1 MTDVAEPVSENAK
14 KKRHRNRVVLN
25 PKKHNRVLPSIG
37 SPLSPSRVG
46 TGYKPVCKR
55 AWEGDFEREDLFS
68 QVNASTL
75 GALQDF
81 DDSDVEELAH
91 MEPEVSPNKVD
102 DVTNI
107 ETNKVDDITNI
118 KTNLFP
124 FDMTTN
130 DKLVVSEEPDKHT
143 IKSTNGLDSS
153 DVTTEHKVIATHA
166 PQIAWNVEQP
176 KTKEKRNKN
185 KTKNTWVQSF
195 LSEEKNRRVLESVET
210 VTDKK
215 EEPAEDVGLAACDEV
230 SGLGDCEVYE
240 NIQNSPKSPLTVST
254 EEQCTTAR
262 DVTDLKTRLLSLRHQ
277 QVYHPQKILKKFD
290 LVTLFNRISLPDR
303 PPPPYASQ
311 YPHRMY
317 TVPCPGYREES
328 IQASVQVFTPDE
340 LLMREVIEDGLTPL
354 HLAAKLGQLHQI
366 HLLISTGA
374 DVNAVDRHGRIPL
387 MLAFNQQQ
395 VHMECIQT
403 LVNDRSS
410 LNQQV
415 TDGATAL
422 HMACYL
428 GHYNLVEYLL
438 SKGADARIAD
448 GEGRLPIHW
457 ATHPSNPKSIQ
468 FIANRHPHIVNATDD
483 ANMTPLMWAAFH
495 NQIACLSLLLS
506 LGADVEEKDVEG
518 KTANHWAVHRENAK
532 CLRRLLRLESTFFRD
547 HKGKTVLHQAAETG
561 SVIAMKAVLA
571 LRRDAVS
578 DSDKQART
586 PLHWAAVADQ
596 VEACKYL
603 LDRGADAGQTDSSDR
618 TPLDYAL
625 MKGHN
630 YTVALFTC
638 HETSVIDLSRSL
650 QQEDTLSTLSHT
662 NSFVSFQSQR
672 AASALSSV
680 SSRALPAQ
688 SRVYTAIR
696 ELEVLAYGSEMG
708 LYEFRMQ
715 GPLHRVY
722 MWLDISTSRVC
733 WGRGKKNYFS
743 DNFKASPLREVV
755 TESTREERE
764 RCRRDMKGHKYYLF
778 KIETELELM
787 YVVAFNE
794 LAFTAWTDQLAKYL
808 LYSPRSLVG
817 LKRFLI

>member
-1 MTDVAEPVSENAK
+1 MTEVPSEENSV
-14 KKRHRNRVVLN
+14 RRTRNRVVLH
-25 PKKHNRVLPSIG
+25 PKKHNKVLPAAS
-37 SPLSPSRVG
+37 SPLPDFPRVG
-46 TGYKPVCKR
+46 TGSKFKPVCKR
-55 AWEGDFEREDLFS
+55 AWEGEFQREDLFS

-75 GALQDF
+75 GILEDF
-81 DDSDVEELAH
+81 DDSDEEELPH
-91 MEPEVSPNKVD
+91 MESDATLNTAY

-107 ETNKVDDITNI
+107 QTHQFPIDMPIQDGLTITEES
-118 KTNLFP
+118 
-124 FDMTTN
+124 DRYTT
-130 DKLVVSEEPDKHT
+130 
-143 IKSTNGLDSS
+143 STKEINCN
-153 DVTTEHKVIATHA
+153 DVTPEAEVIPTRA

-176 KTKEKRNKN
+176 RAKEKRTKN

-195 LSEEKNRRVLESVET
+195 LSEEKNRRIQET
-210 VTDKK
+210 VDIVKTVDK
-215 EEPAEDVGLAACDEV
+215 EDLIVAQDVELPAGDDV

-240 NIQNSPKSPLTVST
+240 NTQSSSKIRLTISR
-254 EEQCTTAR
+254 EEQCTAAP
-262 DVTDLKTRLLSLRHQ
+262 DITDIKTRLLSLRPQ
-277 QVYHPQKILKKFD
+277 QVYHPQKFLKKFD
-290 LVTLFNRISLPDR
+290 IVTLFNRISLPDR

-317 TVPCPGYREES
+317 TVPCPVYRVEETVEAR
-328 IQASVQVFTPDE
+328 IQMFTPDE

-403 LVNDRSS
+403 LVNDRSF

-428 GHYNLVEYLL
+428 GHYSLVEYLL
-438 SKGADARIAD
+438 YKGADARIAD

-468 FIANRHPHIVNATDD
+468 LIANRHPHIVNATDD

-495 NQIACLSLLLS
+495 NQIACVSLLLA
-506 LGADVEEKDVEG
+506 LGADVEEKDVDG
-518 KTANHWAVHRENAK
+518 KTANHWAVHKENAR
-532 CLRRLLRLESTFFRD
+532 CLRRLLRLDSTFFRD
-547 HKGKTVLHQAAETG
+547 HKGKTVLHQAAEAG
-561 SVIAMKAVLA
+561 SVPAMKTVLA

-578 DSDKQART
+578 DTDKQDRT
-586 PLHWAAVADQ
+586 PLHWAAVSDQ

-603 LDRGADAGQTDSSDR
+603 LDRGADAGQEDSSDR

-650 QQEDTLSTLSHT
+650 QQEDTISTFSHM
-662 NSFVSFQSQR
+662 NSLASFQSQR
-672 AASALSSV
+672 APSALSSV
-680 SSRALPAQ
+680 SSRTQSPQ

-708 LYEFRMQ
+708 LYEFGMQ
-715 GPLHRVY
+715 GMLHRVY

-733 WGRGKKNYFS
+733 WGRGKKSYFS
-743 DNFKASPLREVV
+743 DNFKASPLREV
-755 TESTREERE
+755 TRESTREERE
-764 RCRRDMKGHKYYLF
+764 RCRRDMKGHNYFLF

-794 LAFTAWTDQLAKYL
+794 LAYTAWTDQLAKYL

>member
-1 MTDVAEPVSENAK
+1 MSEPVSEENSV
-14 KKRHRNRVVLN
+14 KKRLRNIVVLN
-25 PKKHNRVLPSIG
+25 PKRHNKVLPGVS
-37 SPLSPSRVG
+37 SPRPEA

-55 AWEGDFEREDLFS
+55 AWEGEFEREDLFS
-68 QVNASTL
+68 QVNASTIEI
-75 GALQDF
+75 LQDF
-81 DDSDVEELAH
+81 DDSDIEELDK
-91 MEPEVSPNKVD
+91 MESDVTLNIVD

-107 ETNKVDDITNI
+107 ETHTVPIHVATDDELVISKEADSHNNTN
-118 KTNLFP
+118 N
-124 FDMTTN
+124 N
-130 DKLVVSEEPDKHT
+130 
-143 IKSTNGLDSS
+143 N
-153 DVTTEHKVIATHA
+153 DVTTNKVSSSHV
-166 PQIAWNVEQP
+166 PQLAWNVEP
-176 KTKEKRNKN
+176 KAKEKRNKN

-195 LSEEKNRRVLESVET
+195 LSEEKNRRIAEPVET
-210 VTDKK
+210 VENRK
-215 EEPAEDVGLAACDEV
+215 EDIIVIEDMGIPPSDEV
-230 SGLGDCEVYE
+230 GGLRDCEVYE
-240 NIQNSPKSPLTVST
+240 NRQNSPKSVLAIST
-254 EEQCTTAR
+254 EEQCTAQDITE
-262 DVTDLKTRLLSLRHQ
+262 LKTRLLSIRHQ
-277 QVYHPQKILKKFD
+277 QVYHPQMILKKFD

-317 TVPCPGYREES
+317 TVPCPGYRVEENV
-328 IQASVQVFTPDE
+328 QARVQVFTPDE

-366 HLLISTGA
+366 HMLISTGA

-387 MLAFNQQQ
+387 MLAFSQQQ

-403 LVNDRSS
+403 LVNDRSF

-415 TDGATAL
+415 TDGATVL

-428 GHYNLVEYLL
+428 GHCNLVEYLL

-468 FIANRHPHIVNATDD
+468 FIANRHPYIVNATDD

-495 NQIACLSLLLS
+495 NQIACVSLLLS
-506 LGADVEEKDVEG
+506 LGAEVEEKDVEG
-518 KTANHWAVHRENAK
+518 KTANHWAVHRENAR
-532 CLRRLLRLESTFFRD
+532 CLRRLLKLESTFFRD
-547 HKGKTVLHQAAETG
+547 HRGKTVLHQAAETG
-561 SVIAMKAVLA
+561 SVPAMKAVLA

-578 DSDKQART
+578 DADKQGRT
-586 PLHWAAVADQ
+586 PLHWAAVSDQ

-603 LDRGADAGQTDSSDR
+603 LDRGADAGQSDSSER

-638 HETSVIDLSRSL
+638 HETSIIDLSRSL
-650 QQEDTLSTLSHT
+650 QQEDTESMLSQT
-662 NSFVSFQSQR
+662 NSVVSFQSQR
-672 AASALSSV
+672 VPSALSRSSV
-680 SSRALPAQ
+680 SSRGQASQ

-708 LYEFRMQ
+708 LYEFGMQ
-715 GPLHRVY
+715 GGLHKVY

-733 WGRGKKNYFS
+733 WGRGKKSYFS
-743 DNFKASPLREVV
+743 DNFKASPLREVIK
-755 TESTREERE
+755 ESTREERE
-764 RCRRDMKGHKYYLF
+764 RCSRDVRGHKYFLF

-787 YVVAFNE
+787 YVVAFYE
-794 LAFTAWTDQLAKYL
+794 LAYTAWTDQLAKYL